1 MAIREL
7 RARYLSGDT
16 SPVAVAQAALAR
28 MRSEEPRLHAWADW
42 DEEAV
47 MRQAQEAHQRYQKE
61 ARPPLLLGVPMGVKD
76 LYDTAGY
83 PTRLGTAWT
92 EEPETAAADADLVS
106 RLRQAGVLV
115 MGKTRLLEFAYGIVN
130 PEDGSCRNPWNPD
143 RTAGGSSGGSA
154 AAVAAGEI
162 LLALGSDTGGSIRI
176 PAAYTGIVGLK
187 PTYGTWPLGGAF
199 PLSWSLDHA
208 GPLVP
213 SADDLTVVLEAL
225 GQPPADFQGRPR
237 LGVDWGWVERVMG
250 DMPAYGVFR
259 DVVSRLPAD
268 LVDVQ
273 WSDSA
278 SVEAVMMVLIMAEA
292 SAIHR
297 RYPDRDRVRYA
308 PLTRLQLDMGEKIL
322 AIDYLDACRLQ
333 HQMRSDFE
341 YLMRA
346 QELQGFLTPTV
357 PHAAPEQDPVLGD
370 GGEGSL
376 ESAFTAP
383 FNVTGHPALTLP
395 CAMLDGLPLGLQ
407 VVGRWGRDQEIA
419 ALSRQLERALAFTP
433 LAQ

>member
-7 RARYLSGDT
+7 RRRCLSGET
-16 SPVAVAQAALAR
+16 SPVDVAQAALAR
-28 MRSEEPRLHAWADW
+28 MRSQEPRLHAWAGW
-42 DEEAV
+42 DEESV
-47 MRQAQEAHQRYQKE
+47 MRQAEEAQKRYLQEAD
-61 ARPPLLLGVPMGVKD
+61 APMLLGVPIGVKD
-76 LYDTAGY
+76 LYDTTGY

-92 EEPETAAADADLVS
+92 EDPAPAAEDARVVS
-106 RLRQAGVLV
+106 MLRHAGALV

-154 AAVAAGEI
+154 AAVAAGQI
-162 LLALGSDTGGSIRI
+162 LLGLGSDTGGSIRI

-187 PTYGTWPLGGAF
+187 PTYGTWPLDGVF

-208 GPLVP
+208 GPLVS

-225 GQPPADFQGRPR
+225 GQPPVDFRGRPR
-237 LGVDWGWVERVMG
+237 LGVDWGWIEAVMG
-250 DMPAYGVFR
+250 GMPAYAVFR
-259 DVVSRLPAD
+259 DMVSRLPAE
-268 LVDVQ
+268 LVEVCWADGM
-273 WSDSA
+273 SA
-278 SVEAVMMVLIMAEA
+278 EAVMMTLIMAEA
-292 SAIHR
+292 STIHR

-308 PLTRLQLDMGEKIL
+308 PLTRLQLDTGEKIL

-333 HQMRSDFE
+333 RQMRSGFE
-341 YLMRA
+341 QLM
-346 QELQGFLTPTV
+346 QVQGLQGFLTPTV
-357 PHAAPEQDPVLGD
+357 PFAAPEQDPVLAD

-376 ESAFTAP
+376 ESVFTAP

-407 VVGRWGRDQEIA
+407 VVGRWGRDQEVA

-433 LAQ
+433 LSQ